1 MRQCLFIPTPALY
14 TRYEDHSFAV
24 VMYGHCR
31 RHGYYACVVL
41 DRQTYSISTVMPRYD
56 IQYTG
61 LCLAW
66 YILTGSRGEGK
77 TR

>member
-56 IQYTG
+56 ISIQDCA
-61 LCLAW
+61 L
-66 YILTGSRGEGK
+66 RGISLLDLVG
-77 TR
+77 